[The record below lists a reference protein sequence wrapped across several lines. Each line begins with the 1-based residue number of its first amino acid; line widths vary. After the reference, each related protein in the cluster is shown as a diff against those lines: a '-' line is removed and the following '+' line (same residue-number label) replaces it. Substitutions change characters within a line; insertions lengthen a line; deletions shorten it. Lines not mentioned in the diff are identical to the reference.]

1 MATLDQVLDQM
12 QAADMPPLPPGHPVL
27 DGKIHRYGG
36 REKKCW
42 YVLFEYP
49 ARNGKRYLAGAFGRW
64 SGTDNGKIIVKS
76 DFTGIAP
83 DELARLQRSQ
93 AAQEVQER
101 EKRSKV
107 ARHAAGRARRQWDAA
122 RATLN
127 EGEVVPYLARKRL
140 RWEKGLRVFK
150 DGTLIVPM
158 IRYDITEEMEKDPQY
173 TGPRRMVGLQK
184 ILPEKLPGGR
194 DKLFNRGME
203 KPGAASRFGP
213 KPRDGELFLIGEG
226 LATVLSCL
234 QTIESAYTAWV
245 AFDAGNLMPV
255 ARILRALYPN
265 SPFLFLA
272 DDDAY
277 LEAMLNKRLRAEYGV
292 DGLYKVLDGSRLL
305 HSRFGPIIVQA
316 DFQQDGKGTQ
326 LMTVGIR
333 REEQVRTFVINNAG
347 RTKAWDAAAAV
358 GNAWVTWPRFAAREM
373 KIDADAPRITDFNDL
388 HVVEGADKLAEQL
401 GEAVKSIEDAHA
413 LARQLA
419 AGTPA
424 GADASGGAA
433 ADGGKGSGGDDEP
446 DWALHGSLIRRFT
459 LIERTGTAWDAL
471 QGHVWKIEHMRYSY
485 GTRAVNMWLASPRTR
500 KIDVTKVVF
509 DPTSTTDPKTTIN
522 LFRGL
527 QTKPSQASCEK
538 LLKLCRYLCGEEE
551 ATYTPVSDWVLDWC
565 AYQVQHVGAKMRTA
579 IVMHGPEGS
588 GKNQFWSAMQ
598 QIFDPYSAQIGQAE
612 LEDKFNGWLS
622 ARLFLLANEVVT
634 RAEMSHHVGK
644 LKAYV
649 TEPFLHIRTVYA
661 DARYE
666 ANHANLV
673 FLSNEFQPLKISPG
687 DRRYMVIR
695 TPPIMPAE
703 FYKDVGAELRA
714 GGAGGFMRFLLER
727 ELKDFNEHTKPLL
740 TDAKRDLIEVGM
752 LPSQAFWQEI
762 KDGLVQ
768 LPYCPALADDVYRAY
783 VTWCIRRGHKMPE
796 AQNRFTP
803 AFMSMNGVRRK
814 DERVPDPDK
823 IAEAHLKKHQMKKRR
838 VFLMGEQLKVLQPG
852 AEIADTCIDTDE
864 WLVKGITAFR
874 RALRAYESEDGGSR
888 GGARAQQ
895 DAAL

>member
-1 MATLDQVLDQM
+1 MASLDQVLSQM
-12 QAADMPPLPPGHPVL
+12 QAADMPPLPQGHPIL

-49 ARNGKRYLAGAFGRW
+49 ARNGQRYLAGAFGRW
-64 SGTDNGKIIVKS
+64 SGTDNGKILVKS

-93 AAQEVQER
+93 VAHEVAER

-107 ARHAAGRARRQWDAA
+107 ARHAANRARQQWDAA

-127 EGEVVPYLARKRL
+127 EGEVVPYLQRKRL
-140 RWEKGLRVFK
+140 RWEKGLRVFR
-150 DGTLIVPM
+150 DGTLLVPM
-158 IRYDITEEMEKDPQY
+158 IRYDVSEEQEKDPQY
-173 TGPRRMVGLQK
+173 TGPKRLVGLQK
-184 ILPEKLPGGR
+184 ILAEKIHGR

-203 KPGAASRFGP
+203 KPGAACRFGP
-213 KPRDGELFLIGEG
+213 KPRDGELMLIGEG
-226 LATVLSCL
+226 LATVLSPL
-234 QTIESAYTAWV
+234 QVLEHAYTSWV
-245 AFDAGNLMPV
+245 AYDAGNLLPV
-255 ARILRALYPN
+255 AKILRALYPN

-277 LEAMLNKRLRAEYGV
+277 LEAMLNKRLRQEYGV
-292 DGLYKVLDGSRLL
+292 EELYKVVDAERTMK
-305 HSRFGPIIVQA
+305 SRFGPIDVRA
-316 DFQQDGKGTQ
+316 DIHQDTNGTP
-326 LMTVGIR
+326 LLTVGIR
-333 REEQVRTFVINNAG
+333 REDHPVRTFVITNAG
-347 RTKAWDAAAAV
+347 RTKAWEASAAV
-358 GNAWVTWPRFAAREM
+358 GNSWVVWPKFAGREL
-373 KIDADAPRITDFNDL
+373 KIEPDTARITDFNDL

-401 GEAVKSIEDAHA
+401 GEAVKAIEDAHA
-413 LARQLA
+413 LAKQLQ
-419 AGTPA
+419 AGTPPA
-424 GADASGGAA
+424 AEGASGG
-433 ADGGKGSGGDDEP
+433 GGRGGGDDEP

-459 LIERTGTAWDAL
+459 LVERSGSAWDSHRGFL
-471 QGHVWKIEHMRYSY
+471 WKIEHMRLSFS
-485 GTRAVNMWLASPRTR
+485 TRAVNMWLASPRTR
-500 KIDVTKVVF
+500 KIDASLVVF
-509 DPTSTTDPKTTIN
+509 DPTNTVDQKTHVN

-527 QTKPSQASCEK
+527 QMKPSQASCDK
-538 LLKLCRYLCGEEE
+538 LIKLCRYLCGEDEE
-551 ATYTPVSDWVLDWC
+551 TYTPVSDWVLDWC

-598 QIFDPYSAQIGQAE
+598 SIFEPYSAQIGQAE

-634 RAEMSHHVGK
+634 RSEMSHHVGK
-644 LKAYV
+644 LKAMV
-649 TEPFLHIRTVYA
+649 TEPYLHIRTAYM

-687 DRRYMVIR
+687 DRRFMVIR
-695 TPPIMPAE
+695 TPPIMAAE

-714 GGAGGFMRFLLER
+714 GGAAGFMRFLLER
-727 ELKDFNEHTKPLL
+727 DLKDFNEHTKPLL

-762 KDGLVQ
+762 KEGLVQ

-783 VTWCIRRGHKMPE
+783 VIWCIRRGHKMPE

-803 AFMSMNGVRRK
+803 AFMSMNGVRRA
-814 DERVPDPDK
+814 EPRVPDPEK
-823 IAEAHLKKHQMKKRR
+823 LGEIGLAEKMLKKRR
-838 VFLMGEQLKVLQPG
+838 VFFMGER
-852 AEIADTCIDTDE
+852 
-864 WLVKGITAFR
+864 LVIQHVGDREPERFDQGEDRQWMVAGVKAFR
-874 RALRAYESEDGGSR
+874 IALRAFEAEDGGSR

-895 DAAL
+895 ESAL